1 MKLADKRFW
10 TFEAIIMICTIITLI
25 ALWIARWPFHILVA
39 IAYCLLF
46 PVGGIFAWKL
56 YKGNQWWKLATYLFM
71 ITTAFLA
78 IALFGFVWDRN
89 DTGKRPENIP
99 PDVGSFI
106 TTNELVLIILLLW
119 SIISPLLSCAIS
131 LLTKYLII
139 KPKDNHRQFNNSTN
153 I

>member
-25 ALWIARWPFHILVA
+25 ALWIARWQFHILVA

-46 PVGGIFAWKL
+46 PGGGIFAWKL

-78 IALFGFVWDRN
+78 IALFGFVWDWH

-119 SIISPLLSCAIS
+119 SRISPLLSCAIS
-131 LLTKYLII
+131 LLTQYLII
-139 KPKDNHRQFNNSTN
+139 NQKYNHRQFNNSTN